1 MVNHRRQATR
11 EIVQII
17 RAHNPRGVFRT
28 EIPEDPRA
36 AEAPSHG
43 TPLVVGYARSS
54 AARAYTALARE
65 LLARIKRPAPLNP
78 LARGAAPALRLGP
91 LVEPAAELTT

>member
-1 MVNHRRQATR
+1 MVDYRRQATR
-11 EIVQII
+11 EIVSII

-43 TPLVVGYARSS
+43 IPLVGYARSR
-54 AARAYTALARE
+54 AARAYNELARE
-65 LLARIKRPAPLNP
+65 MLGRIKRPT
-78 LARGAAPALRLGP
+78 R
-91 LVEPAAELTT
+91 